1 MPRRTAFGDA
11 PVCVV
16 CHYLLFW
23 IGRAR
28 SGARSRV
35 CEMWL
40 KCDSSSSSG
49 GSNCVHPTLIPS
61 LSLPC
66 IDARPTHALNPT
78 QARFSMLMLLS
89 HIIMG
94 FRKSWTPTW
103 QVSRNISPVRSW
115 VHVTFILLVYCSS
128 CTLSN
133 SIRAFLNALPDKGCT
148 QWVGACKHVVPDLWW
163 KQFPNWPQIQVA
175 SITWLFIC
183 WRWKY
188 ISGQGTSSEI

>member
-1 MPRRTAFGDA
+1 MFTNATPHRTAFGDA

-40 KCDSSSSSG
+40 KCDSSSSG

-78 QARFSMLMLLS
+78 QARFSMS
-89 HIIMG
+89 YYVDAI
-94 FRKSWTPTW
+94 
-103 QVSRNISPVRSW
+103 
-115 VHVTFILLVYCSS
+115 VTHYHGIPQK
-128 CTLSN
+128 
-133 SIRAFLNALPDKGCT
+133 LN
-148 QWVGACKHVVPDLWW
+148 
-163 KQFPNWPQIQVA
+163 PNVA
-175 SITWLFIC
+175 SEMQHISCEILGPRYIHSTAQAAPSLILSVPFSMLCLTRGALNGSVLANMSWLIFDGNNFPTDL
-183 WRWKY
+183 K
-188 ISGQGTSSEI
+188 S